1 MTPFHYMT
9 AEASGTVVFPFRSLT
24 GALVPTVPKTER
36 EVRPGVNGIGLWLT
50 GTRGEPFSISTTLD
64 CVDIA
69 AAHTAFAAY
78 KSAIPSKKDLYI
90 LSVLW
95 GTVVLMD
102 VKLDTIQRFNSA
114 VGGIQN
120 FAGGSGVDMKVTWTL
135 ETLV

>member
-9 AEASGTVVFPFRSLT
+9 AEGSGTVVFPFRNLNGT
-24 GALVPTVPKTER
+24 LVPTVPKTER

-50 GTRGEPFSISTTLD
+50 GTRGEPFNITTSLD
-64 CVDIA
+64 CVDLA
-69 AAHTAFAAY
+69 AAYTAFTAY
-78 KSAIPSKKDLYI
+78 KTAILSKKDLYI

-120 FAGGSGVDMKVTWTL
+120 FAGGGGVDLKVTWTL